1 MIGAFLE
8 ELVDDFL
15 LTRAINQGLHKLLL
29 AHKVPLRDLVN
40 AEHIAKNKH
49 YGVKNVKPEKTQPAK
64 KAPAK
69 KGGKM
74 SGLTPAQQKL
84 PPFIKAAIAKKKKK
98 K

>member
-1 MIGAFLE
+1 MKKEVVWVDPYGEKFTLE

-69 KGGKM
+69 K
-74 SGLTPAQQKL
+74 
-84 PPFIKAAIAKKKKK
+84 KKSLKVKTKEKK
-98 K
+98 

>member
-1 MIGAFLE
+1 MKKEVVWVDPYGEKFTLE

-69 KGGKM
+69 KKK
-74 SGLTPAQQKL
+74 SLGLQSP
-84 PPFIKAAIAKKKKK
+84 
-98 K
+98 